1 MVWKWYENGS
11 LFKKKGLKRG
21 TILDFIWV
29 PFWKFSI
36 SSTAYYSKV
45 KVPVWRFL
53 WLLTFVFQVSGIRTD
68 KRSFFVS
75 YQQPHK
81 SVTSQTLAR
90 WMKVMLADAG
100 VDPVVWKPHAV
111 RAASST
117 HHTNVRQLDL
127 GQVCRLADWSMA
139 SSTYLKFY
147 KRYV

>member
-1 MVWKWYENGS
+1 M
-11 LFKKKGLKRG
+11 
-21 TILDFIWV
+21 
-29 PFWKFSI
+29 
-36 SSTAYYSKV
+36 
-45 KVPVWRFL
+45 
-53 WLLTFVFQVSGIRTD
+53 
-68 KRSFFVS
+68 
-75 YQQPHK
+75 
-81 SVTSQTLAR
+81 TSQTLAR
-90 WMKVMLADAG
+90 WMKVVLADAG